1 MSTAVDVLLVE
12 DHVGDVLLVRE
23 ALTPFGDQV
32 RLHVAGDGHQALQLL
47 SDPNFPRPRFM
58 LMDLHTP
65 RMGALDVLAEMR
77 QRAPWDVIPVIVYSS
92 SALPADVLRA
102 HRAGANAYLVK
113 PTDFDTFCEV
123 LGLTVRFWMSTV
135 SPVET
140 PRSATSE

>member
-1 MSTAVDVLLVE
+1 MDLLLVE

-23 ALTPFGDQV
+23 ALAPFGDQV

-47 SDPNFPRPRFM
+47 ADPGFPRPRFV

-92 SALPADVLRA
+92 SARPADVLRA
-102 HRAGANAYLVK
+102 HHAGANAYLVK
-113 PTDFDTFCEV
+113 PADLDTFCEV
-123 LGLTVRFWMSTV
+123 LGAAVRFWMLTV
-135 SPVET
+135 SPLD
-140 PRSATSE
+140 SAQTGG